1 MKSQAVSSERWCLE
15 VVPAWLVPGDTSL
28 FPHWAA
34 GVSPGYWLGTGK
46 QIPHIHAQKFHQ
58 AQFQESYV
66 ESPQC
71 KLTGWEL
78 TIPGAETI
86 YLRKIRVY
94 LYFTPNPEKKKKT
107 VNETKKKLETDFETL
122 KKKNICGNYHNLM
135 FIGPSCRASSVW
147 TWSIKSTVVPRS
159 ILTLLG
165 PLPYSPPHPPAVS
178 CLLSVTIDYVSF
190 FFLQKLFCPV
200 SQCHVLLTTPRH
212 WRGPCKIPSY
222 LLTT

>member
-1 MKSQAVSSERWCLE
+1 MKSQTVSSERWCLE
-15 VVPAWLVPGDTSL
+15 VVPVWLDPGDTSL

-46 QIPHIHAQKFHQ
+46 QILHIHAQKFHQ

-94 LYFTPNPEKKKKT
+94 LYFTPNQKKKKQWMKQT
-107 VNETKKKLETDFETL
+107 NKKLETDFETL
-122 KKKNICGNYHNLM
+122 KKKNICG
-135 FIGPSCRASSVW
+135 
-147 TWSIKSTVVPRS
+147 
-159 ILTLLG
+159 
-165 PLPYSPPHPPAVS
+165 
-178 CLLSVTIDYVSF
+178 
-190 FFLQKLFCPV
+190 KLII
-200 SQCHVLLTTPRH
+200 TT
-212 WRGPCKIPSY
+212 
-222 LLTT
+222 